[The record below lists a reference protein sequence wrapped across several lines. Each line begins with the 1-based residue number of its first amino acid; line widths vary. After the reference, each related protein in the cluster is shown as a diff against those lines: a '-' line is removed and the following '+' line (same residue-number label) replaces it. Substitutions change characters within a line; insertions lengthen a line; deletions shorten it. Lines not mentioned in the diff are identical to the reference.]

1 MPKKKDSASLGASKK
16 HVQQELDKLIR
27 TTVTGLNYELWGYE
41 YRPQTESAL
50 LRIFIEADAGIT
62 LDDCSA
68 VSRQIG
74 AALDV
79 DDIIPVA
86 YILEVSSP
94 GIDRVLFDSDQYE
107 RYLEEEVKI
116 RTRFPVDGRR
126 NFKGKMVAVT
136 EDMVTVEIDNLD
148 YDIPFDVVDRAR
160 VLVDVRAK
168 KR

>member
-1 MPKKKDSASLGASKK
+1 M
-16 HVQQELDKLIR
+16 QQELDTLIR
-27 TTVTGLNYELWGYE
+27 STVNGLGYEMWGYE

-50 LRIFIEADAGIT
+50 LRIFIESENGIG

-79 DDIIPVA
+79 DDLIPVA

-94 GIDRVLFDSDQYE
+94 GVDRVLFDADQYE
-107 RYLEEEVKI
+107 RYLDESVKI
-116 RTRFPVDGRR
+116 RTRIPVDGRR

-136 EDMVTVEIDNLD
+136 EEQVTVEIDNLD
-148 YDIPFDVVDRAR
+148 YDIPFEVVDRAR
-160 VLVDVRAK
+160 VLMDVRPK
-168 KR
+168 KS